1 MKIYLIRHG
10 RQCSKLCNV
19 NVDLSQ
25 EGYRQAALLGERL
38 AGKNIDKVY
47 SSDYLRAVQTA
58 QTANLYWN
66 VEHEIDPGLREISF
80 GDMEGLSDKV
90 IAERFAD
97 FKKEQ
102 AKMEQD
108 LPYPGGESAG
118 DAVKRAFPVL
128 ERIARGPE
136 KQVVVVSHGCLI
148 RSLVAHILGIDLAK
162 LGIFGKGME
171 NSSITEL
178 TYDPEL
184 DQFKVER
191 FNDYAHLEKYPELLR
206 AAWVDAEN

>member
-1 MKIYLIRHG
+1 
-10 RQCSKLCNV
+10 
-19 NVDLSQ
+19 
-25 EGYRQAALLGERL
+25 
-38 AGKNIDKVY
+38 
-47 SSDYLRAVQTA
+47 
-58 QTANLYWN
+58 
-66 VEHEIDPGLREISF
+66 
-80 GDMEGLSDKV
+80 MEGLSDKV

-128 ERIARGPE
+128 ERIAKGPE

-162 LGIFGKGME
+162 RGIFGKGME

-184 DQFKVER
+184 DQFRLER

>member
-1 MKIYLIRHG
+1 
-10 RQCSKLCNV
+10 
-19 NVDLSQ
+19 
-25 EGYRQAALLGERL
+25 
-38 AGKNIDKVY
+38 
-47 SSDYLRAVQTA
+47 
-58 QTANLYWN
+58 
-66 VEHEIDPGLREISF
+66 
-80 GDMEGLSDKV
+80 
-90 IAERFAD
+90 
-97 FKKEQ
+97 
-102 AKMEQD
+102 MEQD

-128 ERIARGPE
+128 ERIAKGPE

-184 DQFKVER
+184 DQFRLER